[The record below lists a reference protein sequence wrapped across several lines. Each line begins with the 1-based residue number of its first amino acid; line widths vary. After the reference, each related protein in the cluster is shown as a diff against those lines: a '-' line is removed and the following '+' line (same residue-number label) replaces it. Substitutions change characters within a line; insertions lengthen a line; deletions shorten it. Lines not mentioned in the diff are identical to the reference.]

1 MAAMSSS
8 VLGRRAAPASRT
20 ARLPWALLAATVV
33 LAVAQV
39 PLSLGH
45 EPLFDTITY
54 GLLALAFGVTGAL
67 VASRQPTNAIGWIF
81 CASGVW
87 GGANELWEAIAYH
100 RWPTGVAGQW
110 VISWSWIWSL
120 AAYTVVFLLFPGGR
134 RLMSPRWRRVIWL
147 LAVGCALAIPGQAL
161 SPDNKEFVDGRNP
174 LAVKG
179 VVVQIALNVG
189 ITMALA
195 SFVISVAGIVIRYR
209 QAVGIERLQLKQ
221 FVFAGSV
228 LIPIMAVAML
238 FYDES
243 AVVRIAI
250 GLALTALPVA
260 VGLAILRYRLY
271 DIDVVI
277 NRTLVYGSLTATLAG
292 AYLGSVLV
300 LQLALSTFTEG
311 SALAVAVSTLAVAAL
326 FRPVRGRIQGAV
338 DRRFFRRK
346 YDAARTLEAF
356 GVRLRDEVDLV
367 TLNAELRAVVADTMQ
382 PAHVSLWLRGPEAGQ

>member
-8 VLGRRAAPASRT
+8 VPGRGAAPASRT
-20 ARLPWALLAATVV
+20 ARLPWALLAVTVA
-33 LAVAQV
+33 LAGAQV

-45 EPLFDTITY
+45 EPLFDTIIY
-54 GLLALAFGVTGAL
+54 GLLALALGVTGAL
-67 VASRQPTNAIGWIF
+67 VASRQPANAIGWIF
-81 CASGVW
+81 CALGVW
-87 GGANELWEAIAYH
+87 EGADQLWEAIAYH

-110 VISWSWIWSL
+110 VISWGWIGSL
-120 AAYTVVFLLFPGGR
+120 AAYTVVFLLLPSG

-228 LIPIMAVAML
+228 LVPILAVSVP

-243 AVVRIAI
+243 VVFQVALV
-250 GLALTALPVA
+250 LALLALPVA
-260 VGLAILRYRLY
+260 AGLAILRYRLY

-277 NRTLVYGSLTATLAG
+277 NRALVYGSLTATLAG

-300 LQLALSTFTEG
+300 LQLALSAFTEG

-338 DRRFFRRK
+338 DRRFFRRR
-346 YDAARTLEAF
+346 YDAARTLQDF

-367 TLNAELRAVVADTMQ
+367 TLNAELRAVVAETMQ
-382 PAHVSLWLRGPEAGQ
+382 PAHVSLWLRAPEAGR